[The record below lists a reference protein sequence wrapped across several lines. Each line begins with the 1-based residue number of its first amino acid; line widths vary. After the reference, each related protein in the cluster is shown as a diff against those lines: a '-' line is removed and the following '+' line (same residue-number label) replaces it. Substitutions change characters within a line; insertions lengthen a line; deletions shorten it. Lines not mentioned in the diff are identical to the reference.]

1 MYHLGIIPNMACQ
14 GFTSELFHKGLLPG
28 TSSLG
33 LLCHVTMVCASSTA
47 NYGTMVPFLVEMC
60 IFAFPTTFV
69 TSVYSFHIKMNFP
82 FFRWLEGS
90 KQVFF
95 CEVANKGNV
104 QNLTTLIFMCGGPTR
119 GATSRILGI
128 ISASS
133 HIMNY
138 FSLNP
143 FKS

>member
-14 GFTSELFHKGLLPG
+14 GFTSELYHKEVLPG

-33 LLCHVTMVCASSTA
+33 LLCHVTMVCASSTV

-69 TSVYSFHIKMNFP
+69 SCVFQFPHKNAFFIFHLAGGVKI
-82 FFRWLEGS
+82 G
-90 KQVFF
+90 VF
-95 CEVANKGNV
+95 CEVATEGNV
-104 QNLTTLIFMCGGPTR
+104 QNLTTLIFMGGGPTR

-128 ISASS
+128 ISASG
-133 HIMNY
+133 HIMTY
-138 FSLNP
+138 FCP
-143 FKS
+143 KSV